1 MDESTLQHRL
11 DGIERRLFFIVSLLV
26 GGYIFGGSWIL
37 IEAVDAATVWNVGLG
52 VIVLTVVAS
61 IGGMYRRRQARQ

>member
-1 MDESTLQHRL
+1 MDESALQRRL
-11 DGIERRLFFIVSLLV
+11 DGIERRLSFIVSLLV

-52 VIVLTVVAS
+52 VIVLAVVAS
-61 IGGMYRRRQARQ
+61 IGGMYRRRRARQ